1 MAEKKFGWGT
11 VLLAS
16 GAAALV
22 AGGVVAYLK
31 REELKKFAED
41 VMSRVKPGDEG
52 IGEELFDVEPD
63 NEIKFERDI
72 VFTDTEDEDDDEPA
86 DVEIEI
92 TVAREGDVKAA
103 EEE

>member
-41 VMSRVKPGDEG
+41 VMSKVKPGDEDEG
-52 IGEELFDVEPD
+52 VELFDVEPD

-72 VFTDTEDEDDDEPA
+72 VFTDTEDEDEDDEPA
-86 DVEIEI
+86 DIEIEV
-92 TVAREGDVKAA
+92 TVAREGDAA
-103 EEE
+103 EEG

>member
-11 VLLAS
+11 LLLAS

-41 VMSRVKPGDEG
+41 VMSRVKPEDEDAG
-52 IGEELFDVEPD
+52 VEMFDVEPD

-72 VFTDTEDEDDDEPA
+72 VFTDTEDEEDGPS

-92 TVAREGDVKAA
+92 TVAREGDAEAA
-103 EEE
+103 GEE

>member
-41 VMSRVKPGDEG
+41 IMSRAKPEDEAAG
-52 IGEELFDVEPD
+52 VELFDVEPD

-72 VFTDTEDEDDDEPA
+72 VFTDTEDEDDEPA
-86 DVEIEI
+86 DVEVEI
-92 TVAREGDVKAA
+92 TIAREGDAGA
-103 EEE
+103 TGEE

>member
-41 VMSRVKPGDEG
+41 VMSKVKPEDETAG
-52 IGEELFDVEPD
+52 VELFDVEPD

-72 VFTDTEDEDDDEPA
+72 VFTDTEDEDDEPA
-86 DVEIEI
+86 DVEVEI
-92 TVAREGDVKAA
+92 TIAREDDAKAA
-103 EEE
+103 GEE

>member
-41 VMSRVKPGDEG
+41 IMSRVKPEDEAA
-52 IGEELFDVEPD
+52 GEELFDVEPD

-72 VFTDTEDEDDDEPA
+72 VFTDTEDEDDEPA
-86 DVEIEI
+86 DVEVEI
-92 TVAREGDVKAA
+92 TIAREGDAGTA
-103 EEE
+103 GEE

>member
-11 VLLAS
+11 LLLAS

-41 VMSRVKPGDEG
+41 VMSRVKPGDEDAG
-52 IGEELFDVEPD
+52 VELFDVEPD

-72 VFTDTEDEDDDEPA
+72 VFTDTEDEDDGPSA
-86 DVEIEI
+86 VEIES
-92 TVAREGDVKAA
+92 TVAREGDTGTAG
-103 EEE
+103 EE

>member
-11 VLLAS
+11 LLLAS

-41 VMSRVKPGDEG
+41 VMSKVKPEDETAG
-52 IGEELFDVEPD
+52 VELFDVEPD

-72 VFTDTEDEDDDEPA
+72 VFTDTEDEEDGPSA
-86 DVEIEI
+86 VEIEI
-92 TVAREGDVKAA
+92 TVAREGDVEATG
-103 EEE
+103 EE

>member
-11 VLLAS
+11 LLLAS

-41 VMSRVKPGDEG
+41 VMSRVKPEDTDAGVEM
-52 IGEELFDVEPD
+52 FDVEPD

-72 VFTDTEDEDDDEPA
+72 VFTDTEDEEDGPSA
-86 DVEIEI
+86 VEIEI
-92 TVAREGDVKAA
+92 TVAREGDA
-103 EEE
+103 EATGEE